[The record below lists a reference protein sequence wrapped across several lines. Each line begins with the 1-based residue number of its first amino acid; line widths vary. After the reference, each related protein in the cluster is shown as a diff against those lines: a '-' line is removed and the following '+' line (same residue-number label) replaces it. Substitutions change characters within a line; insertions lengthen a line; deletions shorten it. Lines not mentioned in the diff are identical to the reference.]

1 MGVWDTAYWIRLSKV
16 VQPLFR
22 EDLGGRNRAAS
33 LEIHHFGIL
42 CRFVLGHFCSLCQ
55 PVFGLRGKVTIVDL
69 VNLFSFVSGDR
80 CVKHWSLHWK
90 LYKICPPIEP
100 EMVISD
106 CVQELPSPPLSP
118 PIGPLQ
124 VPPGPPWREGRRSPL
139 YPDYIFNA
147 QHPTNFTH
155 PCSIVYIHL
164 RYMNAP
170 LKCSWGKVYTHVTW
184 VSGTAPVLYLF

>member
-1 MGVWDTAYWIRLSKV
+1 MRYCILDQAVKSCTAVIPRW
-16 VQPLFR
+16 FR
-22 EDLGGRNRAAS
+22 RQEIGSLLGNS
-33 LEIHHFGIL
+33 PFWN
-42 CRFVLGHFCSLCQ
+42 FVPENVCPGTLLQLMPACI
-55 PVFGLRGKVTIVDL
+55 GLRGKATIVDL
-69 VNLFSFVSGDR
+69 VNLFSFISGDR

-106 CVQELPSPPLSP
+106 CVQELPSP

-155 PCSIVYIHL
+155 PCSIVYINLH
-164 RYMNAP
+164 YM
-170 LKCSWGKVYTHVTW
+170 
-184 VSGTAPVLYLF
+184 